1 MKALA
6 MQIWEMPADE
16 FAWKALGVVVI
27 LVVLRFIATEINIGR
42 MKKMARKGL
51 R

>member
-1 MKALA
+1 MKAFA

-16 FAWKALGVVVI
+16 FAWKALAVVTI
-27 LVVLRFIATEINIGR
+27 LMALRFIATEINIGR
-42 MKKMARKGL
+42 MKRMTRMGL